1 MENERINERSHEMKA
16 ITRLSIFSLMTF
28 MILSSVSSAQKKPAQ
43 PKQSDEARTRG
54 LFVKK
59 TSDAIRFVL
68 MKEQGNTFVPVNPNQ
83 EFKSGDAVTLSFE
96 SNFEGYVYVVNIDQD
111 GKKCLIF
118 PYTGE
123 TNNRVKSGQ
132 YYTLPRGGKWEFDE
146 NKGTEVVQVIMA
158 RDTIAFLDNALK
170 NPACSDPG
178 TCCELSSSASS
189 AAAELGANTKKVD
202 GDVNGQSK
210 AEDKGFA
217 DKNLAPVL
225 PTGIRAREIK
235 FAAGRDK
242 DEKGSVVAID
252 DKGASGKLKQ
262 GEAAV
267 FEIRLKHN

>member
-1 MENERINERSHEMKA
+1 MKA
-16 ITRLSIFSLMTF
+16 ITRWVIFSLMTF
-28 MILSSVSSAQKKPAQ
+28 IMLSSASSAQKKPAQ

-68 MKEQGNTFVPVNPNQ
+68 MKGQGSTFVPVNPNQ
-83 EFKSGDAVTLSFE
+83 EFKSGDEVTLSFE

-123 TNNRVKSGQ
+123 TNNRIKSGQ
-132 YYTLPRGGKWEFDE
+132 SYTLPRGASWKFDE
-146 NKGTEVVQVIMA
+146 NKGTEVVQIIMA
-158 RDTIAFLDNALK
+158 RDTIGFLDGALK
-170 NPACSDPG
+170 NPTCSDPEK
-178 TCCELSSSASS
+178 CCELSSSASS

-202 GDVNGQSK
+202 GDMNGSSK
-210 AEDKGFA
+210 PEDKGFA
-217 DKNLAPVL
+217 DKNLTPIL
-225 PTGIRAREIK
+225 PTGIRARSIS
-235 FAAGRDK
+235 FAAGKDK